1 MSDST
6 VKKISI
12 KIKNRHGDELNT
24 DLRFTES
31 QEKQPLVILC
41 HGFKGFKEWGC
52 FPYMMDKL
60 AEENYFC
67 VSFNYSYN
75 GTGKREE
82 EQSEFTRLDLFAK
95 NTFTRE
101 LDDLGSVIDHFFEN
115 KNSSDYGY
123 DTNNVTL
130 IGHSR
135 GGGIAI
141 LKTAEDKRV
150 TKLIALSTVNNF
162 DRYSDALKSKWK
174 EAGFFEVM
182 NSRTNQ
188 MMRMDYTLM
197 EDIENNPDRLDI
209 QKAITKISVPVLF
222 IHGEQDITVDYSNAE
237 DLYSRRIEVYPEL
250 KDSTILSLIKNTGHT
265 FGAVHPFAGTTD
277 ALENVIK
284 LISGFLKN

>member
-41 HGFKGFKEWGC
+41 HGFKGFKDWGC

-75 GTGKREE
+75 GTGEREE

>member
-1 MSDST
+1 
-6 VKKISI
+6 
-12 KIKNRHGDELNT
+12 
-24 DLRFTES
+24 
-31 QEKQPLVILC
+31 
-41 HGFKGFKEWGC
+41 
-52 FPYMMDKL
+52 
-60 AEENYFC
+60 
-67 VSFNYSYN
+67 
-75 GTGKREE
+75 
-82 EQSEFTRLDLFAK
+82 
-95 NTFTRE
+95 
-101 LDDLGSVIDHFFEN
+101 
-115 KNSSDYGY
+115 
-123 DTNNVTL
+123 
-130 IGHSR
+130 
-135 GGGIAI
+135 
-141 LKTAEDKRV
+141 
-150 TKLIALSTVNNF
+150 
-162 DRYSDALKSKWK
+162 
-174 EAGFFEVM
+174 M

>member
-1 MSDST
+1 M
-6 VKKISI
+6 
-12 KIKNRHGDELNT
+12 L
-24 DLRFTES
+24 
-31 QEKQPLVILC
+31 
-41 HGFKGFKEWGC
+41 
-52 FPYMMDKL
+52 DKL

-75 GTGKREE
+75 GTGEREE
-82 EQSEFTRLDLFAK
+82 EQSDFTRLDLFAK